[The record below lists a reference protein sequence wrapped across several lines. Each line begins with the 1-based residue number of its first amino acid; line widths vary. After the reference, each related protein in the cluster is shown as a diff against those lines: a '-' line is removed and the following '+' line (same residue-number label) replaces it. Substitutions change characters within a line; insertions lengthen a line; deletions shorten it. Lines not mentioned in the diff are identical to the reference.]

1 MIYSGVV
8 GFSRETETISLNKW
22 GERQKEGREWERGS
36 KRKRGEREGEREGKG
51 KDDIKAL
58 VQVIL
63 GAGKSKI
70 YRASWQARDP
80 GNS

>member
-1 MIYSGVV
+1 MG
-8 GFSRETETISLNKW
+8 RETERRKRV
-22 GERQKEGREWERGS
+22 GERERQ
-36 KRKRGEREGEREGKG
+36 RKRGEREGEREGKG

-63 GAGKSKI
+63 GAGKFKI

>member
-1 MIYSGVV
+1 MYSGVL

-22 GERQKEGREWERGS
+22 GERQKEGREWERGR
-36 KRKRGEREGEREGKG
+36 KRKSGERKGEREGKG
-51 KDDIKAL
+51 KDDTKAL

-63 GAGKSKI
+63 GAGKPKI

-80 GNS
+80 ENS